1 MPHKARRLAEYI
13 LSHIFPAN
21 NFATTLQRIAKGARI
36 QERIALADFANSDLE
51 LDEITG
57 LEALGDDSTAIGK
70 KVECMA
76 NAIELGP
83 RGEDGFYR
91 LTPYGRHPYG
101 DGGDLQVVDQAGG
114 DALVRRFDAANSL
127 FVNMMRKGSGHRPIY
142 EGHPDHPVFAYRHGH
157 DNCAIQGEIT
167 AIQTRADGIY
177 VKPVWKDAGNELLNS
192 GEKLYWSPRWVT
204 ALTGREQD
212 VRIWRPFKLISA
224 GLTPTPNI
232 MGCAANSRPTQTA
245 THKNMNWIQK
255 IMQRLGYTEDQVTA
269 FANSAEGAPADTE
282 IESRLGAQLD
292 MANGYF
298 DLQIA
303 LMRALGYAD
312 EEIDGLRDDGATAPS
327 LEDLVARMTAA
338 FGTADQ
344 ANESLTT
351 TQADL
356 AAAQETI
363 TTLTADMANAR
374 TAHATLAVE
383 NAIVAGRLTEADRA
397 TKITA
402 LTESAD
408 MANAISDLEKAEV
421 TLPTGNKTSGLGKR
435 KGEMQ
440 DMANARNS
448 FNAKLEDFANAKGID
463 LKADYP
469 TAYFQFKKT
478 AEGQELLTRMSES
491 AE

>member
-1 MPHKARRLAEYI
+1 MPHKTRRLAEYI

-21 NFATTLQRIAKGARI
+21 NFATTLQRFAKGSRLRA
-36 QERIALADFANSDLE
+36 RIALGDFANSDLE

-142 EGHPDHPVFAYRHGH
+142 EGHPDHPVFSSRHGH
-157 DNCAIQGEIT
+157 DNCTIQGEIT

-204 ALTGREQD
+204 TLTGREQD
-212 VRIWRPFKLISA
+212 VRIWRPYKLMSA

-232 MGCAANSRPTQTA
+232 MGCAANSLPKIQT
-245 THKNMNWIQK
+245 KKKMKLIQD
-255 IMQRLGYTEDQVTA
+255 ILNRLGFTEPQITA

-327 LEDLVARMTAA
+327 LEDLVAKMTAA

-351 TQADL
+351 AQAELTTEQERVTALTADL
-356 AAAQETI
+356 A
-363 TTLTADMANAR
+363 NAR
-374 TAHATLAVE
+374 QAHATLVVE
-383 NAIVAGRLTEADRA
+383 NAIEAGRLPEADRVA
-397 TKITA
+397 TITQ

-408 MANAISDLEKAEV
+408 MANAIADLEKAEAA
-421 TLPTGNKTSGLGKR
+421 LPTGSVVDGVGKR

-440 DMANARNS
+440 DMANARNT
-448 FNAKLEDFANAKGID
+448 FNRKLEDFANAKGID

-469 TAYFQFKKT
+469 TAYFKFKKT
-478 AEGQELLTRMSES
+478 AEGQELLTQMSES